1 MNRVTLRILDILIII
16 AFLGLLYILIEPQYQ
31 NAKIVAK
38 ERHLQSNMYT
48 VKAAIERYRAF
59 NKGTIP
65 FSVDSIYGQIEKL
78 EAPLN
83 PYTESKMGVYDISK
97 FLYDVP
103 SQIESTDTA
112 GYHADLRGN
121 PGEIMIGFL
130 AIVTENEDT
139 IPRDYGIIGFNGEGK
154 PLTIT
159 EGEKVRIVV
168 LEE

>member
-31 NAKIVAK
+31 NAKVVAK
-38 ERHLQSNMYT
+38 ERKLQSNMYT
-48 VKAAIERYRAF
+48 VKAAVERYRAF
-59 NKGTIP
+59 NMGKIP
-65 FSVDSIYGQIEKL
+65 FSVDSIYKQIEML
-78 EAPLN
+78 EVPIN
-83 PYTESKMGVYDISK
+83 PYTENKIGPSYISK

-103 SQIESTDTA
+103 SQIESTDTS
-112 GYHADLRGN
+112 GFHADLRGN
-121 PGEIMIGFL
+121 PGEVMVGFL
-130 AIVTENEDT
+130 VTIAKQDT
-139 IPRDYGIIGFNGEGK
+139 IPRNYGIIGINEKGK

>member
-1 MNRVTLRILDILIII
+1 MNRATLRVLDICIII

-31 NAKIVAK
+31 NSKVITK
-38 ERHLQSNMYT
+38 ERKLQSNMYT

-59 NKGTIP
+59 NTGQIP
-65 FSVDSIYGQIEKL
+65 FLLDDIYEQIEAL
-78 EAPLN
+78 EVPVN
-83 PYTESKMGVYDISK
+83 PYTDSRMKSYEISK

-103 SQIESTDTA
+103 SQTESTDTN
-112 GYHADLRGN
+112 GYHADKRGN
-121 PGEIMIGFL
+121 PGEIMVGFF
-130 AIVTENEDT
+130 ATVIKEDT
-139 IPRDYGIIGFNGEGK
+139 VPKNYGIIGFNSEGK

>member
-1 MNRVTLRILDILIII
+1 MNRITLRILDVLIII
-16 AFLGLLYILIEPQYQ
+16 AFLGLLYILIEPQYK

-38 ERHLQSNMYT
+38 ERKLQSNMYT
-48 VKAAIERYRAF
+48 VRAAIERYRAF
-59 NKGTIP
+59 NMEKIPYSLDTIY
-65 FSVDSIYGQIEKL
+65 SQIEVL
-78 EAPLN
+78 EVPLN
-83 PYTESKMGVYDISK
+83 PYTENKMGLSDLNK

-103 SQIESTDTA
+103 SQIESTDTS

-130 AIVTENEDT
+130 IDVAKEDT
-139 IPRDYGIIGFNGEGK
+139 IARSYGMIGFNGEGK

-168 LEE
+168 IEE

>member
-31 NAKIVAK
+31 NAKKVAK

-59 NKGTIP
+59 NMGTIP
-65 FSVDSIYGQIEKL
+65 FSLDTIYSQIEAL
-78 EAPLN
+78 EVPVN
-83 PYTESKMGVYDISK
+83 PYTDNKMGLSDLNK

-103 SQIESTDTA
+103 SQIESTDTV

-130 AIVTENEDT
+130 VAVSEKDT
-139 IPRDYGIIGFNGEGK
+139 ITRNYSIVAFNGEGK
-154 PLTIT
+154 PLTIK